1 MDNKLTWSTHI
12 TDFFKKKL
20 CLEIE
25 SVERVYF

>member
-12 TDFFKKKL
+12 TDFKKKL